1 MLTYLNFPKHGK
13 INIARSKIGEEVL
26 EELINNTSDDEN
38 SERMNIMMEIRSF
51 DSLEAAIKGCFGDD
65 VKEIKRSYVGGGD
78 INDSSCLLLSNGERV
93 FVKSN
98 TLANKSFFDAEEA
111 GLNAIALTGAVRT
124 PKLLCKGTD
133 SKRRISFLMMEMIDE
148 GRKSGKSFETFGC
161 ELVKMHRSD
170 TSGFVPGGKFGF
182 FVDNYIGASRQI
194 NTPKDTW
201 IDFFRECRLEPQ
213 FKMAAGYFDRQFIKD
228 TTRLLDRLEDILTEP
243 ASPSLLH
250 GDMWSGNVMADETGR
265 IMLID
270 PAAYVGHAEADIAMT
285 ELFGRLPSEFYRAY
299 AAGNMIQEGYEDRR
313 DIYNLYHL
321 TNHLNLFG
329 SSYAYSVQSIVKR
342 YI

>member
-1 MLTYLNFPKHGK
+1 MQ
-13 INIARSKIGEEVL
+13 
-26 EELINNTSDDEN
+26 
-38 SERMNIMMEIRSF
+38 IRSF
-51 DSLEAAIKGCFGDD
+51 DSLKEAIEGCFGEG
-65 VKEIKRSYVGGGD
+65 VCETKRSYVGGGD
-78 INDSSCLLLSNGERV
+78 INDASCLLLSNGERV

-111 GLNAIALTGAVRT
+111 GLNAIASTGAIRT

-133 SKRRISFLMMEMIDE
+133 SGKRISFLMMEMIDE
-148 GRKSGKSFETFGC
+148 GRKSGKSFETFGH
-161 ELVKMHRSD
+161 ELAKMHKSD
-170 TSGFVPGGKFGF
+170 TSAFVPGGKFGF

-201 IDFFRECRLEPQ
+201 TDFFRECRLEPQ
-213 FKMAAGYFDRQFIKD
+213 FKMAAGYFDRQFIKY
-228 TTRLLDRLEDILTEP
+228 TTRLLDRLGDILTEP
-243 ASPSLLH
+243 VSPSLLH
-250 GDMWSGNVMADETGR
+250 GDMWSGNVMADETGK

-285 ELFGRLPSEFYRAY
+285 ELFGRLPSEFYKSY
-299 AAGNMIQEGYEDRR
+299 ASDGMMQEGYEDRR

-329 SSYAYSVQSIVKR
+329 SSYAYSVLNIIKR
-342 YI
+342 YAG